1 MKVKGKFY
9 YKIEAIALRVYL
21 LEMSISHHWHHLQ
34 HISSFATVAKS
45 TVFKDEGS
53 KR

>member
-9 YKIEAIALRVYL
+9 YKIEAIALLVEW

-34 HISSFATVAKS
+34 HISGLTTVA
-45 TVFKDEGS
+45 
-53 KR
+53 

>member
-9 YKIEAIALRVYL
+9 YKIEAIALLVDL

-34 HISSFATVAKS
+34 HISSWATVVES
-45 TVFKDEGS
+45 TVFKDKRS
-53 KR
+53 KG

>member
-1 MKVKGKFY
+1 MKVKEKFY
-9 YKIEAIALRVYL
+9 YKIEAIALLVDL

-34 HISSFATVAKS
+34 HISSLATVAES
-45 TVFKDEGS
+45 TVFKDEGA